1 MKSMIFGKKAL
12 VGARQAYLAPEVEVS
27 LLDSEACLMTAS
39 GGDPG
44 DDVDYND
51 LGDI

>member
-1 MKSMIFGKKAL
+1 MKYMRFGKNELK
-12 VGARQAYLAPEVEVS
+12 GAREEYLAPEVEVS
-27 LLDSEACLMTAS
+27 LLDSESCLMTAS